1 MHDEYENN
9 LNSLGIN
16 SEATILAGLNY
27 AHLLYNANYLI
38 SAERLITK
46 LVTISRRVNGS
57 DHKTTINADKSL
69 KQYKVRCV
77 VLLPDYKPFQALRYD
92 DNDGE
97 ICVIRGPITEPRN
110 VEDERTYHIANKLV
124 IPCAGCPVICHGMV
138 SASHLNG
145 MLGEVRLP
153 KKVKTGTR
161 LSLGAL

>member
-1 MHDEYENN
+1 MSEEETSTVLKTLQNEYENN

-27 AHLLYNANYLI
+27 AQLLCNANYFI

-57 DHKTTINADKSL
+57 NHKTTMRANKLLGHS
-69 KQYKVRCV
+69 KVRCV
-77 VLLPDYKPFQALRYD
+77 ALLPVYKPFQALRY

-110 VEDERTYHIANKLV
+110 VEDKRTYHIANKLV
-124 IPCAGCPVICHGMV
+124 IPCAGCPVIFHGMV

-145 MLGEVRLP
+145 KLGEVRLP
-153 KKVKTGTR
+153 KKR
-161 LSLGAL
+161 